1 MNNFFEEM
9 KAYLENTP
17 RAEIEKTWAK
27 YNIPENEVGPTM
39 EVFLKEA
46 MLYHCRSQVPYTGL
60 QNSTNTNFSPNYT
73 SGFFLTKILN
83 QYANSSSFFNHQL
96 SI

>member
-17 RAEIEKTWAK
+17 HAEIEKMWAK
-27 YNIPENEVGPTM
+27 YNIPENKVGPTM

-46 MLYHCRSQVPYTGL
+46 MLYHCSSQEPIYGSS
-60 QNSTNTNFSPNYT
+60 QNIADTNFSPKIS
-73 SGFFLTKILN
+73 SGFFLPKILI
-83 QYANSSSFFNHQL
+83 QYAKSRIFNHQL